1 MLAFALGALIG
12 AVGTGAFFLGAARN
26 ERAAFATTLEA
37 LAECRGL
44 AEDYRGQLER
54 ARTASRELVEG
65 LARTLPAIAR
75 IGEERERAL
84 GAVRALRGIV
94 EKLGRA
100 IEGEWESHSKTEFR
114 TMDFKNRVA
123 T

>member
-1 MLAFALGALIG
+1 MAKSSIVRILFAFTLGALLGAGGAGIYFIG
-12 AVGTGAFFLGAARN
+12 ASRN

-54 ARTASRELVEG
+54 ARKSSRELVEG

-84 GAVRALRGIV
+84 GAVRALRGII
-94 EKLGRA
+94 EEIRRE
-100 IEGEWESHSKTEFR
+100 IEGY
-114 TMDFKNRVA
+114 
-123 T
+123 